1 MEDIRPFPPGDYDV
15 VVVGSGPGGLQT
27 SHSLARAGVRHAVLS
42 ADDAP
47 GGMFRR
53 FPIYERLISWT
64 KPDAPVERGTREYE
78 WYDHNSLVGEADGH
92 AGEAGMA
99 SERHRER
106 RLSGASAL
114 VPEFMDRSFDV
125 PSRAEM
131 EAALSAF
138 AQRADVRVRYGCRWT
153 GTRREDGGFVVET
166 TDGEYRCRFAVF
178 AVGVTEA
185 WTPELPGGELATHY
199 VGTRPA
205 AAYRDRRVVIIG
217 KRNSG
222 FELASGLL
230 PWAKELVL
238 VSPRPVKIDVLPQ
251 SPLRLRYLQ
260 PYEEYVRGGAGT
272 YVVDAAIA
280 GIERANGAL
289 RVVAE
294 GTTWPGRLEF
304 DADDVIL
311 ATGFAAPLQDL
322 RELGVATV
330 LNDRIP
336 ALSPFFESVSVPG
349 IFFAGNVTT
358 GSKGVRKHGVT
369 PNSTSVNGFR
379 YNGRVLARHLAERLG
394 VARRRPRLERDDL
407 VGFLLRELSCA
418 PELWIQKNFLVRAV
432 SVSDDGLYDE
442 GIVPLE
448 HFLDSAREDAVAAAI
463 EMDPRAVIYPAVY
476 VRRGGR
482 IMEHEL
488 QPHPVHAFGGAEY
501 RRELGSILSAPA

>member
-1 MEDIRPFPPGDYDV
+1 MEVVKPFPPGDYDV

-27 SHSLARAGVRHAVLS
+27 SHSLSRAGVRHAVLS

-64 KPDAPVERGTREYE
+64 KPDAPVPRGTREYE
-78 WYDHNSLVGEADGH
+78 WYDHNSLVDENC
-92 AGEAGMA
+92 
-99 SERHRER
+99 
-106 RLSGASAL
+106 ASAL

-131 EAALSAF
+131 EAALVAF
-138 AQRADVRVRYGCRWT
+138 AQRASVQVRYGCRWT
-153 GTRREDGGFVVET
+153 GTRSEDDGYVVET
-166 TDGEYRCRFAVF
+166 TEGEYRCRFAVF

-185 WTPELPGGELATHY
+185 WTPELAGAELATHY
-199 VGTRPA
+199 VETRPA

-238 VSPRPVKIDVLPQ
+238 VSPRPVKIDILPQ

-280 GIERANGAL
+280 GIERTNGAL
-289 RVVAE
+289 RVLAD

-304 DADDVIL
+304 EADDVIL
-311 ATGFAAPLQDL
+311 ATGFQAPLGDL

-330 LNDRIP
+330 LNDRVP

-349 IFFAGNVTT
+349 LFFAGNITM
-358 GSKGVRKHGVT
+358 GSKGVRKHGVS

-379 YNGRVLARHLAERLG
+379 YNARVLAGHLAERLG
-394 VARRRPRLERDDL
+394 VERPRPRLERDDL
-407 VGFLLRELSCA
+407 VGFLLHELSCA
-418 PELWIQKNFLVRAV
+418 PELWIQKNFLARVV
-432 SVSDDGLYDE
+432 SLVEDGLRDDGIL
-442 GIVPLE
+442 PLE
-448 HFLDSAREDAVAAAI
+448 HFLDAPGEDAVAAAI
-463 EMDPRAVIYPAVY
+463 EMDPGGVIYPAIY
-476 VRRGGR
+476 IRRSGR

-488 QPHPVHAFGGAEY
+488 PPHPVRAFGGAEY
-501 RRELGSILSAPA
+501 RRVLGLWLQPLLGG

>member
-1 MEDIRPFPPGDYDV
+1 MDVVVSPFPPGDYEV

-27 SHSLARAGVRHAVLS
+27 SHSLAQAGVRHALLS

-64 KPDAPVERGTREYE
+64 KPDAPVRRGTREYE
-78 WYDHNSLVGEADGH
+78 WYDHNSLVGEN
-92 AGEAGMA
+92 
-99 SERHRER
+99 
-106 RLSGASAL
+106 GASAL
-114 VPEFMDRSFDV
+114 VPEFMDRTFDV

-131 EAALSAF
+131 EAALVAF
-138 AQRADVRVRYGCRWT
+138 AQRAGVRVRYGCRWT
-153 GTRREDGGFVVET
+153 GTRREDEGYVVET
-166 TDGEYRCRFAVF
+166 SDGEYRCRFAVF

-185 WTPELPGGELATHY
+185 WTPELPGAELAAHY
-199 VGTRPA
+199 VETRPA
-205 AAYRDRRVVIIG
+205 AAYQDRRVAIIG

-280 GIERANGAL
+280 GIERTNGAL
-289 RVVAE
+289 RVVAD

-304 DADDVIL
+304 EADDVIL
-311 ATGFAAPLQDL
+311 ATGFQAPLGDL

-349 IFFAGNVTT
+349 LFFAGNITV
-358 GSKGVRKHGVT
+358 GSKGIRKHGVA

-379 YNGRVLARHLAERLG
+379 YNARVLAQHLAERLG
-394 VARRRPRLERDDL
+394 MELPRPRLERDDL

-418 PELWIQKNFLVRAV
+418 PELWIQKNFLVRVV
-432 SVSDDGLYDE
+432 SVAEDGLRDDGIL
-442 GIVPLE
+442 PLE
-448 HFLDSAREDAVAAAI
+448 HFLDAAGEDAVAAAI
-463 EMDPRAVIYPAVY
+463 EMNPSGEIYPAIY
-476 VRRGGR
+476 VRRSGR
-482 IMEHEL
+482 ITEHEL
-488 QPHPVHAFGGAEY
+488 PPHPVRAFGGAEY
-501 RRELGSILSAPA
+501 RRELGLKLEPFLR

>member
-1 MEDIRPFPPGDYDV
+1 MDVVVSPFPPGDYEV

-27 SHSLARAGVRHAVLS
+27 SHSLARAGVRHALLS
-42 ADDAP
+42 ADNAP

-64 KPDAPVERGTREYE
+64 KPDAPVPRGTREYE
-78 WYDHNSLVGEADGH
+78 WYDHNSLVGEN
-92 AGEAGMA
+92 
-99 SERHRER
+99 
-106 RLSGASAL
+106 GASAL
-114 VPEFMDRSFDV
+114 VPEFMDRTFDV

-131 EAALSAF
+131 EAALVAF
-138 AQRADVRVRYGCRWT
+138 AQRAGVRVRYGCRWT
-153 GTRREDGGFVVET
+153 GTRRENDGYVVET

-185 WTPELPGGELATHY
+185 WTPELPGAELAAHY
-199 VGTRPA
+199 VETRPA
-205 AAYRDRRVVIIG
+205 AAYRDRRVAIIG

-280 GIERANGAL
+280 GIERTNGAL
-289 RVVAE
+289 RVVAD

-304 DADDVIL
+304 EADDVIL
-311 ATGFAAPLQDL
+311 ATGFQAPLGDL

-349 IFFAGNVTT
+349 LFFAGNITV
-358 GSKGVRKHGVT
+358 GSKGVRKHGVA

-379 YNGRVLARHLAERLG
+379 YNARVLARHLAERLG
-394 VARRRPRLERDDL
+394 MGRPRPRLERDDL
-407 VGFLLRELSCA
+407 VGFLLHELSCA
-418 PELWIQKNFLVRAV
+418 PELWIQKNFLVRVV
-432 SVSDDGLYDE
+432 SVADDGLRDD
-442 GIVPLE
+442 GVLPLE
-448 HFLDSAREDAVAAAI
+448 HFLDAPGEDAVAAAI
-463 EMDPRAVIYPAVY
+463 EMDPTGVIYPAVY
-476 VRRGGR
+476 VRRSGR
-482 IMEHEL
+482 ITEHEL
-488 QPHPVHAFGGAEY
+488 PPHPVRAFGGAEY
-501 RRELGSILSAPA
+501 RRELGLKLEPLLR

>member
-1 MEDIRPFPPGDYDV
+1 MEDVTPFPPGHYDV

-42 ADDAP
+42 ADDGP

-64 KPDAPVERGTREYE
+64 KPDAPVDRGTREYE
-78 WYDHNSLVGEADGH
+78 WYDHNSLVGEN
-92 AGEAGMA
+92 
-99 SERHRER
+99 
-106 RLSGASAL
+106 GARAL
-114 VPEFMDRSFDV
+114 VPEFMDRTFDV

-131 EAALSAF
+131 EAALAAF
-138 AQRADVRVRYGCRWT
+138 AQRAGVSARYGCRWT
-153 GTRREDGGFVVET
+153 ATRREDDGFVVET
-166 TDGEYRCRFAVF
+166 TNGEYRCRFAVF

-185 WTPELPGGELATHY
+185 WTPELPGAELATHY
-199 VGTRPA
+199 VETRPA

-238 VSPRPVKIDVLPQ
+238 VSPRPVKIDILPQ

-289 RVVAE
+289 RVAAD

-304 DADDVIL
+304 EADDVIL
-311 ATGFAAPLQDL
+311 ATGFKAPLQDL

-330 LNDRIP
+330 LNDRVP

-349 IFFAGNVTT
+349 VFFAGNVTS
-358 GSKGVRKHGVT
+358 GSKGVRKHGVS

-379 YNGRVLARHLAERLG
+379 YNARVLARHLAERLG
-394 VARRRPRLERDDL
+394 VARPRPRLERDDL
-407 VGFLLRELSCA
+407 IGFLLRELSCA
-418 PELWIQKNFLVRAV
+418 PELWIQKNFLARVV
-432 SVSDDGLYDE
+432 SVADDGLRDD
-442 GIVPLE
+442 GILPLE
-448 HFLDSAREDAVAAAI
+448 HFLDAPGEDAVAAVI
-463 EMDPRAVIYPAVY
+463 EMDPEGVIYPAVY
-476 VRRGGR
+476 VRRSGR
-482 IMEHEL
+482 ISEHEL
-488 QPHPVHAFGGAEY
+488 PSHPVRAFGGAEY
-501 RRELGSILSAPA
+501 RRELGVRLQPLLGG

>member
-1 MEDIRPFPPGDYDV
+1 MALVVRPFPPGEYDV

-27 SHSLARAGVRHAVLS
+27 SHSLARAGVTHAVLS
-42 ADDAP
+42 SDDAP

-64 KPDAPVERGTREYE
+64 KPDAPVPRGTREYE
-78 WYDHNSLVGEADGH
+78 WYDHNSLVGENGT
-92 AGEAGMA
+92 
-99 SERHRER
+99 
-106 RLSGASAL
+106 SAL
-114 VPEFMDRSFDV
+114 VPEFMDRTFDV

-131 EAALSAF
+131 EAALVAF
-138 AQRADVRVRYGCRWT
+138 AQRADVRVRYECRWT
-153 GTRREDGGFVVET
+153 GTRRENDGYVIET

-185 WTPELPGGELATHY
+185 WTPELPGAELATHY
-199 VGTRPA
+199 VDTRPA
-205 AAYRDRRVVIIG
+205 AAYRDRRVTIIG

-280 GIERANGAL
+280 GIERTNGGL
-289 RVVAE
+289 RVVAD

-304 DADDVIL
+304 EADDVIL
-311 ATGFAAPLQDL
+311 ATGFQAPLGNL

-349 IFFAGNVTT
+349 LFFAGNITA
-358 GSKGVRKHGVT
+358 GSKGVRKHGVA

-379 YNGRVLARHLAERLG
+379 YNARVLAGHLADRLG
-394 VARRRPRLERDDL
+394 MERPRRRLERDDL
-407 VGFLLRELSCA
+407 VGFLLHELSSA
-418 PELWIQKNFLVRAV
+418 PELWIQKNFLARVV
-432 SVSDDGLYDE
+432 SFAEDGLRDDGIL
-442 GIVPLE
+442 PLE
-448 HFLDSAREDAVAAAI
+448 HFLDAEGEDAVAAAI
-463 EMDPRAVIYPAVY
+463 EMNPSAEIYPAVY
-476 VRRGGR
+476 IRRSGR
-482 IMEHEL
+482 ITEHEL
-488 QPHPVHAFGGAEY
+488 PPHPVRAFGGAEY
-501 RRELGSILSAPA
+501 RRELGLRLQPLLG